1 MPTVLRQQGP
11 VSNFGFIDGLWQKMN
26 LLKMARPGFVAAKSA
41 SASRLVL
48 ILPVKGQKV
57 KGIGPSPFEVL
68 IGSREEEPA
77 GSTDRTAIAASFGHD
92 VDARL

>member
-57 KGIGPSPFEVL
+57 KGVSPSPFEVL
-68 IGSREEEPA
+68 VGSREQEPT
-77 GSTDRTAIAASFGHD
+77 GSTNRTAITTSFGHNLN
-92 VDARL
+92 ARL